1 MRTTTSLPAAEAP
14 AAPAAAPPARWPAWA
29 REPLLHFLVLGA
41 LLFAADHFIAGR
53 ADDPRT
59 IVVDAEVDRQAR
71 ETFKASR
78 GVEPGPEQMAALRQ
92 VWLDNE
98 VLYREGLALQLD
110 KGDPSIR
117 DRVIFKAL
125 SMVDANVKRPPLDE
139 KTLRDWFEKNRAR
152 YDEPPR
158 WDFQEAVLDGD
169 NSEAGV
175 RAFVA
180 ALNGGL
186 PGDARAGL
194 RVFKGRP
201 HANILQSYGADFA
214 KALEEM
220 PPGEWRALKTREG
233 WRAMRLDAIVAGR
246 TAQFEAVQSAVLQ
259 DWTDTVM
266 AEQRT
271 AAVRTLAAKYKVRYE
286 GVAR

>member
-1 MRTTTSLPAAEAP
+1 MCSSDL
-14 AAPAAAPPARWPAWA
+14 
-29 REPLLHFLVLGA
+29 
-41 LLFAADHFIAGR
+41 R

-71 ETFKASR
+71 EAFKTSR

-175 RAFVA
+175 RALDRKSTR
-180 ALNGGL
+180 LNSS
-186 PGDARAGL
+186 
-194 RVFKGRP
+194 
-201 HANILQSYGADFA
+201 H
-214 KALEEM
+214 
-220 PPGEWRALKTREG
+220 
-233 WRAMRLDAIVAGR
+233 
-246 TAQFEAVQSAVLQ
+246 
-259 DWTDTVM
+259 
-266 AEQRT
+266 
-271 AAVRTLAAKYKVRYE
+271 
-286 GVAR
+286 